1 MKRSTANTTPCG
13 CCGRRLPTKRRRA
26 YCGPAC
32 REIAILL
39 IRRRRETGA
48 GGQR

>member
-13 CCGRRLPTKRRRA
+13 CCGRRLARKRVRRFCNPSCKSVA
-26 YCGPAC
+26 DVL
-32 REIAILL
+32 R
-39 IRRRRETGA
+39 RRRRETGA